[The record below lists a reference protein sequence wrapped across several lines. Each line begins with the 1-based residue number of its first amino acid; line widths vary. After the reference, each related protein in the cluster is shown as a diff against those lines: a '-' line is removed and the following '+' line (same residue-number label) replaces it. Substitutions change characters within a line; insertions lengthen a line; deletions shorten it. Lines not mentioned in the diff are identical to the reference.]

1 MQVTVT
7 SADGGQVAQITAEPA
22 QQLSSVG
29 PQLQQQFGIPAAAQ
43 VLMLN
48 GNPLRL
54 DQTFEQAGMKED
66 DLLVIMRNPSAAPA
80 AARPAIPTS
89 AGFTARPGMKLHDIP
104 SNPTPETLLDIMDKN
119 PQLLAELQQVNPKL
133 ATALQTKSVSNVR
146 MALMQMHMEAAS
158 RKFEEQQEIEALER
172 NPFDAEAQAKI
183 AERIRLSNVQKNME
197 IAIEE
202 MPEAFGRV
210 TMLYIPCEVNGT
222 QVKAFVDSGAQST
235 IMSSSCAE
243 RCGIMR
249 LVDKRF
255 AGQAVGVGT
264 ATIIG
269 KVHMAPLKIGNE
281 FYNCSFT
288 ILDQQGVDFLF
299 GLDMLKRHQCCIDL
313 SKNVL
318 RLHEG
323 DSFHEVSFLPEHEIP
338 SSENRADSAQ
348 PPATLGGVPVPASTP
363 GSTPT
368 SAAAVPTP
376 ASAAAGSQIDREK
389 VAQLVGLG
397 FPEQRAIQA
406 LQTCNGNVEMAA
418 GLLFESMNGTMAG
431 DDEFH
436 EDLYEILGLEPAA
449 DERQVARAYKKKS
462 ILHHPDRGG
471 DVQKFLELTH
481 ARDILLDPKK
491 KEAYDKKLSHE
502 LLAKKK
508 QREREAELDGKRRQ
522 MRNELLRKEQIFER
536 NRKPSAKQ
544 QKVELSK
551 LREKALA
558 RQQELQDRL
567 ARESKRRAELKK
579 YQESRDAPKSQR
591 TVTFKWDK
599 KQYSHSDD
607 TLSRELRSYGEIETI
622 KMKTSSAKVVFTEA
636 SAAASAVRIEGHKDC
651 WREVS
656 IQGHIVET
664 DGFTSTE
671 DKTTTKTTSKRNVVT
686 LTGGPISL
694 KEHLAFEEKVLAA
707 LREKAKSQQEQQ
719 QQTPVQSH

>member
-7 SADGGQVAQITAEPA
+7 STDGDQVAQITAEPT

-29 PQLQQQFGIPAAAQ
+29 PQLQQQFGIPTSAQ

-48 GNPLRL
+48 GSPLRL
-54 DQTFEQAGMKED
+54 DQTFEQAGVKED
-66 DLLVIMRNPSAAPA
+66 DLLVIVRNPSAAPT

-89 AGFTARPGMKLHDIP
+89 AGFTARPGMKLHEIP
-104 SNPTPETLLDIMDKN
+104 ANPTPEILLDIMDKN

-133 ATALQTKSVSNVR
+133 ATALQTKSVSDVR

-202 MPEAFGRV
+202 MPEAFGHV

-264 ATIIG
+264 AKIIG
-269 KVHMAPLKIGNE
+269 RVHMAPLKIGNE

-299 GLDMLKRHQCCIDL
+299 GLDMLKRHQVCYNKCFGYRALLTDLCVYPSSWFQCCIDL

-368 SAAAVPTP
+368 SAAAARQP
-376 ASAAAGSQIDREK
+376 APAASGGQNDQEK
-389 VAQLVGLG
+389 IAQLVGLG

-418 GLLFESMNGTMAG
+418 GLLFESM
-431 DDEFH
+431 
-436 EDLYEILGLEPAA
+436 
-449 DERQVARAYKKKS
+449 
-462 ILHHPDRGG
+462 
-471 DVQKFLELTH
+471 
-481 ARDILLDPKK
+481 
-491 KEAYDKKLSHE
+491 
-502 LLAKKK
+502 
-508 QREREAELDGKRRQ
+508 
-522 MRNELLRKEQIFER
+522 
-536 NRKPSAKQ
+536 
-544 QKVELSK
+544 
-551 LREKALA
+551 
-558 RQQELQDRL
+558 
-567 ARESKRRAELKK
+567 
-579 YQESRDAPKSQR
+579 
-591 TVTFKWDK
+591 
-599 KQYSHSDD
+599 
-607 TLSRELRSYGEIETI
+607 
-622 KMKTSSAKVVFTEA
+622 
-636 SAAASAVRIEGHKDC
+636 
-651 WREVS
+651 
-656 IQGHIVET
+656 
-664 DGFTSTE
+664 
-671 DKTTTKTTSKRNVVT
+671 
-686 LTGGPISL
+686 
-694 KEHLAFEEKVLAA
+694 
-707 LREKAKSQQEQQ
+707 
-719 QQTPVQSH
+719 

>member
-1 MQVTVT
+1 
-7 SADGGQVAQITAEPA
+7 
-22 QQLSSVG
+22 
-29 PQLQQQFGIPAAAQ
+29 
-43 VLMLN
+43 
-48 GNPLRL
+48 
-54 DQTFEQAGMKED
+54 
-66 DLLVIMRNPSAAPA
+66 
-80 AARPAIPTS
+80 
-89 AGFTARPGMKLHDIP
+89 MKLHEIP
-104 SNPTPETLLDIMDKN
+104 ANPTPEILLDIMDKN

-133 ATALQTKSVSNVR
+133 ATALQTKSVSDVR

-202 MPEAFGRV
+202 MPEAFGHV

-264 ATIIG
+264 AKIIG
-269 KVHMAPLKIGNE
+269 RVHMAPLKIGNE

-368 SAAAVPTP
+368 SAAAAPQP
-376 ASAAAGSQIDREK
+376 APAASGGQTDQEK
-389 VAQLVGLG
+389 IAQLVGLG

-418 GLLFESMNGTMAG
+418 GLLFESM
-431 DDEFH
+431 
-436 EDLYEILGLEPAA
+436 
-449 DERQVARAYKKKS
+449 
-462 ILHHPDRGG
+462 
-471 DVQKFLELTH
+471 
-481 ARDILLDPKK
+481 
-491 KEAYDKKLSHE
+491 
-502 LLAKKK
+502 
-508 QREREAELDGKRRQ
+508 
-522 MRNELLRKEQIFER
+522 
-536 NRKPSAKQ
+536 
-544 QKVELSK
+544 
-551 LREKALA
+551 
-558 RQQELQDRL
+558 
-567 ARESKRRAELKK
+567 
-579 YQESRDAPKSQR
+579 
-591 TVTFKWDK
+591 
-599 KQYSHSDD
+599 
-607 TLSRELRSYGEIETI
+607 
-622 KMKTSSAKVVFTEA
+622 
-636 SAAASAVRIEGHKDC
+636 
-651 WREVS
+651 
-656 IQGHIVET
+656 
-664 DGFTSTE
+664 
-671 DKTTTKTTSKRNVVT
+671 
-686 LTGGPISL
+686 
-694 KEHLAFEEKVLAA
+694 
-707 LREKAKSQQEQQ
+707 
-719 QQTPVQSH
+719 